1 MTPELV
7 ERVQAARL
15 YRDDPVNYDDHR
27 FQWAVRVD
35 EIQSDRI
42 EALEAAIVQA
52 REALERAEA
61 AMARVVEGDGG
72 MTTATPWR
80 DDGNPSKND
89 RCPHGE
95 WMYESCGTC
104 ADAVLDPALEAVRQA
119 LSALDRNG

>member
-1 MTPELV
+1 MSDLDDDGIDDACATLRAASPMTPELV

-52 REALERAEA
+52 REALEEA
-61 AMARVVEGDGG
+61 RLQLEYLDERFPTG
-72 MTTATPWR
+72 TT
-80 DDGNPSKND
+80 
-89 RCPHGE
+89 
-95 WMYESCGTC
+95 
-104 ADAVLDPALEAVRQA
+104 PAAIAKIGQA